1 MSLFQESEKSLDELQ
16 TLDAESLEAP
26 EERLGSPEALRGIYQ
41 TLHLADGSSS
51 YNRALVQGQM
61 DFQPPHDDAELENKG
76 QSDRFNIT
84 TGEGPAIKNEAVAAY
99 MDIYTTPRFLAKIPL
114 TADVD
119 KYKAND
125 WSEILQEE
133 FTTMDR
139 ADDASLPL
147 HLQLAD
153 TYVTHG
159 VAIAY
164 FDDKQTMKYSV
175 AGLDHFKF
183 PRNTGIVSSEVEMCV
198 SLGEYTVTELY
209 SKITNKV
216 DGWDEDMI
224 KKAILYS
231 TAKENDRWDDWE
243 KVQRDIKQNEIFVQ
257 SVCKPVEV
265 IHGWVTEFDGKVSYY
280 ISARHPI
287 GGEKKEKE
295 PEEFLFK
302 SRNFFDSID
311 EGFQLFP
318 FSVGNGGKLYT
329 VRGLGYLIYQL
340 CNAMDIMHCKLLDN
354 ARIASSLI
362 VQPASADDV
371 QDFQLIDFGGGVA
384 LPPNMKIPE
393 RQFAQN
399 LNNSL
404 IPAISAS
411 RSILDRA
418 TGGLASSNQILGD
431 ENSRQTK
438 LEVSSKLDYINK
450 LNSFAINLF
459 YGPYDKIIREK
470 VKRAFTVKQKDKK
483 MKEAVSE
490 MKQRCINRGVP
501 EEVFDKI
508 DLKAVKAS
516 RIIGTGSRSSRIM
529 LMDQMQQMYSTW
541 DAEGRA
547 NFEYDYLME
556 LAGVDVAERYAGKA
570 TEKRKPYDFSIAQIE
585 TFHLLEGDY
594 LDPVDGQDHMV
605 HLAHHLEVLESGLQ
619 GVDEGQVDLM
629 EWTMEH
635 NMLYQHII
643 ATLEVTTVH
652 KVVQP
657 ELNAFQQRTQ
667 QIGEIIVNG
676 LKMVNKAKRDG
687 EMQQDKEG
695 QELSEQ
701 DARQS
706 KVQMEM
712 QENDAKHQQKLKQD
726 WQGHMM
732 RLEMIKQAGQQK
744 QVLASQDAMSK
755 IVSKDAESQR
765 AIQQAKSKLI

>member
-16 TLDAESLEAP
+16 TLDAETLESP
-26 EERLGSPEALRGIYQ
+26 EERLGSPEALRGLYQ
-41 TLHLADGSSS
+41 SLHLEDGSSS

-99 MDIYTTPRFLAKIPL
+99 MDIYTTPRTLAKIPL

-119 KYKAND
+119 KFKAND
-125 WSEILQEE
+125 WSQIMEEE

-139 ADDASLPL
+139 ADDSSLPL

-153 TYVTHG
+153 IYVTHG

-183 PRNTGIVSSEVEMCV
+183 PRNTGIVSSEVEACV
-198 SLGEYTVTELY
+198 SLGQYTVTELY

-216 DGWDEDMI
+216 EGWDEEAI

-231 TAKENDRWDDWE
+231 TGKENNKWNDWE
-243 KVQRDIKQNEIFVQ
+243 RVQRDIKQNEIYMQ
-257 SVCKPVEV
+257 SICKPVEV
-265 IHGWVTEFDGKVSYY
+265 VHGWITEFTGKVSYY
-280 ISARHPI
+280 VGARHAI
-287 GGEKKEKE
+287 GGDNKENE
-295 PEEFLFK
+295 PEKFLFK

-311 EGFQLFP
+311 QGFQLFP
-318 FSVGNGGKLYT
+318 FSVGNGGRLYS

-362 VQPASADDV
+362 VQPSSADDV
-371 QDFQLIDFGGGVA
+371 QDMQLIDFGGGVA
-384 LPPNMKIPE
+384 IPPNMKLPE

-404 IPAISAS
+404 MPAINAS

-438 LEVSSKLDYINK
+438 LEVSSKLDYLNK
-450 LNSFAINLF
+450 LNSFAISLF

-470 VKRAFTVKQKDKK
+470 VRRAFTVKQKDKRLK
-483 MKEAVSE
+483 VAVSE
-490 MKQRCINRGVP
+490 MKQRCMDRGVP
-501 EEVFDKI
+501 EMIFNKI

-570 TEKRKPYDFSIAQIE
+570 TEKRKPYDFSIAQLE
-585 TFHLLEGDY
+585 TFQLLEGDY
-594 LDPVDGQDHMV
+594 MEPSDGQDHMV
-605 HLAHHLEVLESGLQ
+605 HLGHHMEIIEAGLQ
-619 GVDEGQVDLM
+619 GVDEGQVDMM

-635 NMLYQHII
+635 NMLYQHIV

-652 KVVQP
+652 ESVQSD
-657 ELNAFQQRTQ
+657 LNAFQQRAQ
-667 QIGEIIVNG
+667 QVGEIVVNG
-676 LKMVNKAKRDG
+676 LKMINKAKREG
-687 EMQQDKEG
+687 QQQQEQEG
-695 QELSEQ
+695 QELNEE
-701 DARQS
+701 DVRQS

-712 QENDAKHQQKLKQD
+712 QENEARHQQKMQQD
-726 WQGHMM
+726 WKGHMM

-744 QVLASQDAMSK
+744 QVMASQDAMSK
-755 IVSKDAESQR
+755 IVSKDAEAQR
-765 AIQQAKSKLI
+765 KIQQAKSKLI